1 MDMAIH
7 ERWKKIGKFLVMRK
21 NDFNFIILFVALSL
35 SFSPPKPVVSID
47 DLFQPMCEALEIAQ
61 WLI

>member
-47 DLFQPMCEALEIAQ
+47 ETETFCFSQCARP
-61 WLI
+61 